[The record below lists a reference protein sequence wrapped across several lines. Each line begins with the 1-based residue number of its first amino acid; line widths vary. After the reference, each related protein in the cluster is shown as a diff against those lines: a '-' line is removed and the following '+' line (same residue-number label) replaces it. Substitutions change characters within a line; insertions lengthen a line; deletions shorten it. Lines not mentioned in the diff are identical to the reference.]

1 MEFLKRTWAEIDISA
16 LLHNFNLIKNRVQ
29 GALLMPVVKA
39 DAYGHSVES
48 IACALD
54 SAGADSFAVSNL
66 EEALNLRK
74 YGIDKP
80 ILILGYTPP
89 ESAHMLA
96 DHNITQAV
104 FSLEYAI
111 ALSENLQNQTINIHI
126 KLDTG
131 MGRIGFNARNEQL
144 SGLDDIFKLYNLK
157 NLKVTGIFT
166 HLCVAD
172 STEIENSD
180 YTEQQYTRFTA
191 VINTLKE
198 NGLDIGLIHCSN
210 SAGIIHSG
218 KFLMDICRPGI
229 ILYGLMPSAS
239 IKLPGIKPVM
249 TLKSVVSMVKPL
261 YIGETV
267 SYGRTFKAKRDMKV
281 ATVTAG
287 YADGYPR
294 LLSNK
299 GEVIINGKRAHI
311 IGNICMDQFMI
322 DVTDIDDVKP
332 GDEVILFGQEITAD
346 EIAGKCSTIG
356 YEIICGIT
364 PRVPRIIIKDGK
376 EEKI

>member
-1 MEFLKRTWAEIDISA
+1 MEFLKRTWAEINISA
-16 LLHNFNLIKNRVQ
+16 LLHNFNLIKKQ
-29 GALLMPVVKA
+29 AEGSYFMPVVKA
-39 DAYGHSVES
+39 DAYGHSAED

-54 SAGADSFAVSNL
+54 SACADSFAVSNL

-74 YGIDKP
+74 YGINKP

-89 ESAHMLA
+89 ESAYVLA
-96 DHNITQAV
+96 NENITQAV
-104 FSLEYAI
+104 FSLEYAVE
-111 ALSENLQNQTINIHI
+111 LSKNARNKTINIHI

-131 MGRIGFNARNEQL
+131 MGRIGFNARNKHL
-144 SGLDDIFKLYNLK
+144 SGLDDIFKLYTLDNLK
-157 NLKVTGIFT
+157 ITGIFT

-172 STEIENSD
+172 SLESD
-180 YTEQQYTRFTA
+180 DSAFTDEQYNRFIC
-191 VINTLKE
+191 VINKIKQK
-198 NGLDIGLIHCSN
+198 GLDIGLVHCSN
-210 SAGIIHSG
+210 SAGIIRSG
-218 KFLMDICRPGI
+218 EFLMDICRPGI
-229 ILYGLMPSAS
+229 ILYGLKPSKSVAL
-239 IKLPGIKPVM
+239 KGIRPVM

-261 YIGETV
+261 YKGETV
-267 SYGRTFKAKRDMKV
+267 SYGRTFKAEKDMMV

-322 DVTDIDDVKP
+322 DVTDIKDVKS
-332 GDEVILFGQEITAD
+332 GDEVILFGEEITAD
-346 EIAGKCSTIG
+346 EIAEKCSTIG

-364 PRVPRIIIKDGK
+364 QRVPRIIIK
-376 EEKI
+376 